1 MDSRDHETDRLFPIL
16 DPPPGGLTRLRARI
30 REDRRRRR
38 RSWALATAG
47 IAVLAFAILVL
58 VPLHTETRLPPW
70 FESDLLA
77 IQLGIVD
84 PPSEPV
90 SIRPDLRHEFA
101 VQRIPTT
108 DERVVFYLVGSRSRS
123 TAAPPEEAAAVSE

>member
-38 RSWALATAG
+38 RSWGLATAG
-47 IAVLAFAILVL
+47 IAALVLAVLVL
-58 VPLHTETRLPPW
+58 MPARTEIRGLPGL
-70 FESDLLA
+70 ESDLLA

-84 PPSEPV
+84 PPREPV
-90 SIRPDLRHEFA
+90 SIRPDLRGEFA
-101 VQRIPTT
+101 VRRIPTT
-108 DERVVFYLVGSRSRS
+108 DERVVFYLVGSRSGS
-123 TAAPPEEAAAVSE
+123 PAAAPGEEEIAE